1 MLSWAN
7 GRAGDLERVFM
18 KLSVTLATRAGVS
31 EHQLELDGIGQRGE
45 RPCRLDGE
53 DVGRANW
60 ARVEPGVYSILVG
73 GRSYEVRVGR
83 EAGPN
88 EFAVRIGSK
97 HYRVAVRDPR
107 ARRQASATTPAT
119 GPEVLTA
126 PMPSKVV
133 KVLVREGEEVAEG
146 QGLLVM
152 EAMKMQN
159 ELRAPR
165 AGRVERIHVA
175 EDAGVETGAPLV
187 RLV

>member
-1 MLSWAN
+1 MPSSTN
-7 GRAGDLERVFM
+7 GREGGPEPARM
-18 KLSVTLATRAGVS
+18 KLFVTLATEAGAS
-31 EHQLELDGIGQRGE
+31 EHQLELDRTEQDGE
-45 RPCRLDGE
+45 GRCRLDGA
-53 DVGRANW
+53 DAGCANW
-60 ARVEPGVYSILVG
+60 ARIEPGVYSILVG

-83 EAGPN
+83 EARPN
-88 EFAVRIGSK
+88 EYAVRIGSVQ
-97 HYRVAVRDPR
+97 YRVAVRDPR
-107 ARRQASATTPAT
+107 ARRRASAASVAA

-133 KVLVREGEEVAEG
+133 KLLVREGEQVADG

-165 AGRVERIHVA
+165 AGRVERIHVS
-175 EDAGVETGAPLV
+175 EGSGVETGAPLV

>member
-1 MLSWAN
+1 V
-7 GRAGDLERVFM
+7 RI
-18 KLSVTLATRAGVS
+18 KLSVTLATGEGAS
-31 EHQLELDGIGQRGE
+31 EHQLELDKTEQDADGR
-45 RPCRLDGE
+45 CRLDGE
-53 DVGRANW
+53 DAGRANW

-73 GRSYEVRVGR
+73 GRSYEVRVAR
-83 EAGPN
+83 EGEPN
-88 EFAVRIGSK
+88 EYVVRIGSVQ
-97 HYRVAVRDPR
+97 YRVAIRDPR
-107 ARRQASATTPAT
+107 ARRRASPANAAR

-133 KVLVREGEEVAEG
+133 KLLVRQGEDVAEG

-165 AGRVERIHVA
+165 AGRVERIHVS
-175 EDAGVETGAPLV
+175 EGSGVETGAPLV